1 MSITAM
7 ILAAGRGER
16 LRPLTD
22 TTPKPLIDAGGVPL
36 IVRHIKAL
44 KEAGITDIVV
54 NSAWLSD
61 KIVNFLGDGK
71 QFGVHITHS
80 VEGPGGLETA
90 GGIIKALPYLS
101 DTFLVVNGDT
111 YMDVSY
117 AKFLQRKLP
126 DNICARLYLV
136 KNPAHNLKG
145 DFALG
150 EDGLVQYGN
159 SYTFSGTALYRKTAF
174 AHMNVCRLKL
184 RPLFD
189 KWIAAGALQGCVF
202 DEPWFDAGTYR
213 RFIFIKHHRRN
224 HRICDRMVLF

>member
-22 TTPKPLIDAGGVPL
+22 TTPKPLIDASGVPL

-150 EDGLVQYGN
+150 KDGLVQYGN

-202 DEPWFDAGTYR
+202 DEPWFDAGTIERLNIINEY
-213 RFIFIKHHRRN
+213 IKNRG
-224 HRICDRMVLF
+224 

>member
-159 SYTFSGTALYRKTAF
+159 RYTFSGTALYRKTAF

-202 DEPWFDAGTYR
+202 DEPWFDAGTIERLNIINEY
-213 RFIFIKHHRRN
+213 IKNRG
-224 HRICDRMVLF
+224 

>member
-1 MSITAM
+1 MPLTAM

-22 TTPKPLIDAGGVPL
+22 TTPKPLIEAGGIPL
-36 IVRHIKAL
+36 IVRHIEAL
-44 KEAGITDIVV
+44 KKAGITDIVV
-54 NSAWLSD
+54 NSAWLSE
-61 KIVNFLGDGK
+61 KIVNFLGDGSR
-71 QFGVHITHS
+71 FNVHITHS

-117 AKFLQRKLP
+117 AKFVQRNLP
-126 DNICARLYLV
+126 HNICARLYLV

-159 SYTFSGTALYRKTAF
+159 SYTFSGTALYKKSAF
-174 AHMNVCRLKL
+174 AGMDVCRLKL

-189 KWIAAGALQGCVF
+189 KWIAAGQLQGCVLN
-202 DEPWFDAGTYR
+202 DPWFDAGTVERLKTINDY
-213 RFIFIKHHRRN
+213 IKNRG
-224 HRICDRMVLF
+224 

>member
-126 DNICARLYLV
+126 HNICARLYLV

-159 SYTFSGTALYRKTAF
+159 SYTFIGTAVYRKTAF

-202 DEPWFDAGTYR
+202 DVPWFDAGTIERLNIINEY
-213 RFIFIKHHRRN
+213 IKNRG
-224 HRICDRMVLF
+224 

>member
-54 NSAWLSD
+54 NCAWLSD

-111 YMDVSY
+111 YMDVYY

-202 DEPWFDAGTYR
+202 DEPWFDAGTIERLNIINEY
-213 RFIFIKHHRRN
+213 IKNRG
-224 HRICDRMVLF
+224 

>member
-150 EDGLVQYGN
+150 KDGLVQYGN

-202 DEPWFDAGTYR
+202 DEPWFDAGTIERLNIINEY
-213 RFIFIKHHRRN
+213 IKNRG
-224 HRICDRMVLF
+224 

>member
-1 MSITAM
+1 MPITAM

-22 TTPKPLIDAGGVPL
+22 TTPKPLIEVGGIPL
-36 IVRHIKAL
+36 IVRHIEAL

-61 KIVNFLGDGK
+61 KIVKFLGNGSR
-71 QFGVHITHS
+71 FNVHITHS

-117 AKFLQRKLP
+117 
-126 DNICARLYLV
+126 
-136 KNPAHNLKG
+136 
-145 DFALG
+145 
-150 EDGLVQYGN
+150 
-159 SYTFSGTALYRKTAF
+159 
-174 AHMNVCRLKL
+174 
-184 RPLFD
+184 
-189 KWIAAGALQGCVF
+189 GAQS
-202 DEPWFDAGTYR
+202 
-213 RFIFIKHHRRN
+213 
-224 HRICDRMVLF
+224 

>member
-1 MSITAM
+1 MPITAM

-22 TTPKPLIDAGGVPL
+22 TTPKPLIEVGGIPL
-36 IVRHIKAL
+36 IVRHIEAL

-61 KIVNFLGDGK
+61 KIVKFLGNGSR
-71 QFGVHITHS
+71 FNVHITHS

-126 DNICARLYLV
+126 HNICARLYLV

-159 SYTFSGTALYRKTAF
+159 SYTFSGTALYRKSAF
-174 AHMNVCRLKL
+174 ADMDVCRLKL

-189 KWIAAGALQGCVF
+189 KWIAASALQGCVF
-202 DEPWFDAGTYR
+202 DEPWFDAGTIERLNIINEY
-213 RFIFIKHHRRN
+213 IKNRG
-224 HRICDRMVLF
+224 

>member
-150 EDGLVQYGN
+150 EGGLVQYGN

-202 DEPWFDAGTYR
+202 DEPWFDAGTIERLNIINEY
-213 RFIFIKHHRRN
+213 IKNRG
-224 HRICDRMVLF
+224 

>member
-111 YMDVSY
+111 YMDLSY

-126 DNICARLYLV
+126 HNICARLYLV

-202 DEPWFDAGTYR
+202 DEPWFDAGTIERLNIINEY
-213 RFIFIKHHRRN
+213 IKNRG
-224 HRICDRMVLF
+224 